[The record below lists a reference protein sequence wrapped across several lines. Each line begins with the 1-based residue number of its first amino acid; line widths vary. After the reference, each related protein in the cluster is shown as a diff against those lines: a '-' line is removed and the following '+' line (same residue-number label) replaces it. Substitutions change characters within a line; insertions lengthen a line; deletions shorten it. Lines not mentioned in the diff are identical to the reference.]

1 MTDLFAD
8 PHFGDGSE
16 ADMAPAFPASVAAAL
31 ARIDAIQ
38 PREYARTRNHL
49 DGAVTRL
56 SPYLTHGF
64 IDVPQVIERLSQRC
78 RIEPEDKFVF
88 ELAWREYFHH
98 LWRHWG
104 EDIFTDRRPPPAA
117 HYSPAMPVD
126 VLEGRTGVPVI
137 DQAVRALYAT
147 GYLHN
152 HARMWLASYVVHLR
166 KTSWR
171 AGADWMYS
179 HLLDGDLA
187 SNTLSWQWVAGTLTG
202 KPYLFNA
209 GNVERYAP
217 EWASPG
223 TAIDTTYEALDAIA
237 RQGPDCGP
245 HSLRAEPV
253 ARPGMASVVDPDGWS
268 MRAGSEECW
277 LMHPWALGCPPQ
289 CRVVGWIEPS
299 FHERFAWSEKRWQF
313 VLARMREACEGIVV
327 GDAKTLRQ
335 QLGDVRLLTTQTR
348 NPGYMETIA
357 SAEMLAE
364 PVARQFE
371 DPQRAMPSFTRF
383 WQAVAPKAE
392 ASRPWH
398 R

>member
-16 ADMAPAFPASVAAAL
+16 AGTTRAFPATVEAAL

-64 IDVPQVIERLSQRC
+64 VDVPQVIERLSQHC
-78 RIEPEDKFVF
+78 RLEPEDKIVF

-104 EDIFTDRRPPPAA
+104 DDIFTDRRPPPAA
-117 HYSPAMPVD
+117 HYSPAMPAD
-126 VLEGRTGVPVI
+126 ILEGRTGVPVI

-147 GYLHN
+147 AYLHN
-152 HARMWLASYVVHLR
+152 HARMWLASYIVHLR
-166 KTSWR
+166 KTNWR
-171 AGADWMYS
+171 AGAAWMYS

-223 TAIDTTYEALDAIA
+223 TVIDTSYDVLDDIA
-237 RQGPDCGP
+237 RHGRDCGP

-253 ARPGMASVVDPDGWS
+253 ARPGIGSVVDPDGWS
-268 MRAGSEECW
+268 MRSGSDECW

-289 CRVVGWIEPS
+289 GRVVGWIEPS
-299 FHERFAWSEKRWQF
+299 FHKRFAWSEKRWQF
-313 VLARMREACEGIVV
+313 VLARMRDACEGIVV

-335 QLGDVRLLTTQTR
+335 QLGDVRLLTMQTC
-348 NPGYMETIA
+348 NPGYMQTIA
-357 SAEMLAE
+357 SAGMLAE
-364 PVARQFE
+364 PVGRQFE

-383 WQAVAPKAE
+383 WQAAAPKAE
-392 ASRPWH
+392 AARPWH
-398 R
+398 

>member
-8 PHFGDGSE
+8 PHFAGGGDSGL
-16 ADMAPAFPASVAAAL
+16 APAFPATVAAAMD
-31 ARIDAIQ
+31 RIDAIQ

-64 IDVPQVIERLSQRC
+64 VDVPQVIERLSQRC
-78 RIEPEDKFVF
+78 RLEPEDKIVF

-104 EDIFTDRRPPPAA
+104 DDIFTDRRPPPAA
-117 HYSPAMPVD
+117 HYSPAMPAD

-137 DQAVRALYAT
+137 DRAVRALYAT

-152 HARMWLASYVVHLR
+152 HARMWLASYIVHLR
-166 KTSWR
+166 KTHWR

-209 GNVERYAP
+209 DNVARYAP
-217 EWASPG
+217 GWASSG
-223 TAIDTTYEALDAIA
+223 TAIDTSYEALDDIA
-237 RQGPDCGP
+237 RHGPDCGP
-245 HSLRAEPV
+245 HSLRAEAV
-253 ARPGMASVVDPDGWS
+253 AEPDIGSVVDPDGWS
-268 MRAGSEECW
+268 MRSGGEECW

-289 CRVVGWIEPS
+289 GRVIGWIEPT
-299 FHERFAWSEKRWQF
+299 FHERFAWSERRWQF

-335 QLGDVRLLTTQTR
+335 QLGDVRLLTIQTR
-348 NPGYMETIA
+348 NPGYTQTIA
-357 SAEMLAE
+357 SAGMLAE
-364 PVARQFE
+364 PVARQFD

-383 WQAVAPKAE
+383 WQAVAPNAE